1 MNSLSFLKFHFV
13 FSRLVVRHE
22 LDFYSNNQKREKS
35 WWPPWIDCN
44 LIYSQWKD
52 WFLHLMC
59 EVHFPLFWLG
69 VARSEFLS
77 SLSSDFVV
85 PSLIPRGQWG
95 PSSSC
100 SRPKREA
107 ARLALFSVFPGRFYF
122 LLRPFAGLPP
132 VSKCCLLLTSKA
144 CGLIWFVFFLFD
156 FLHARPD
163 FVSCGD
169 LSLTQLDIGPWRRV
183 LVFRACCFSSV
194 RAQRPVVHCSSDF
207 LLAVFGPALIFRF

>member
-1 MNSLSFLKFHFV
+1 
-13 FSRLVVRHE
+13 
-22 LDFYSNNQKREKS
+22 
-35 WWPPWIDCN
+35 
-44 LIYSQWKD
+44 
-52 WFLHLMC
+52 MC

-144 CGLIWFVFFLFD
+144 CGLIWFVFFSVWFSSCATRFRLLWRLVTHAAGHRSLAPCPGFPGLLLFVRASTAPGSSL
-156 FLHARPD
+156 FKWFSARGLR
-163 FVSCGD
+163 SCPD
-169 LSLTQLDIGPWRRV
+169 LSV
-183 LVFRACCFSSV
+183 LASF
-194 RAQRPVVHCSSDF
+194 
-207 LLAVFGPALIFRF
+207 VFG